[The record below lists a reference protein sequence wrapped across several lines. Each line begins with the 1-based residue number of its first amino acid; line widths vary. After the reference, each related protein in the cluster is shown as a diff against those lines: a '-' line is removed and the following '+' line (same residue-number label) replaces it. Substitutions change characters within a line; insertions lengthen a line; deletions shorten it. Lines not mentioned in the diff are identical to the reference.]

1 MFTNLA
7 VAVLAVAG
15 SITTRGSDTATTVR
29 VRVDSVRNE
38 VIILAGPI
46 HLPPTTPYDHH
57 LESAPIAFTWPV
69 SGWARGYRVDLIDR
83 EGHVLSREMLH
94 HAGVANLDRRQVAYP
109 IVERLFAAGRETT
122 PVMLPASMGVPL
134 ASDVHM
140 LLYYAL
146 MNPTDRDVDGVT
158 LRVTIAWIRERAQG
172 PKNVLPLTLDAFD
185 AQGGRSTFDVPP
197 GTTVTTAELTL
208 PVGGRVRVLG
218 GHLHDYAVEIRLE
231 DVVSGRVLARLSAE
245 RNADGTIRGVSRARF
260 LLHPG
265 GLHLEANRRYRV
277 VGVYDNPTCATVAGG
292 MAFLAGP
299 FVPDD
304 LRRVPAVDRADP
316 VFQKDLALFG
326 SVEESEGQHNHAL
339 MQGAE
344 DAGHMHRAAPN
355 TSAPTCS
362 R

>member
-1 MFTNLA
+1 M
-7 VAVLAVAG
+7 
-15 SITTRGSDTATTVR
+15 
-29 VRVDSVRNE
+29 RNE
-38 VIILAGPI
+38 VIIMAGPI

-57 LESAPIAFTWPV
+57 LESAPIAFAWPV

-83 EGHVLSREMLH
+83 DGRVLSREMLH
-94 HAGVANLDRRQVAYP
+94 HAGIANLDRRQVAYP

-134 ASDVHM
+134 ARDVHM

-146 MNPTDRDVDGVT
+146 MNPTDRDVDGAT
-158 LRVTIAWIRERAQG
+158 LRVTITWIPERAQG

-185 AQGGRSTFDVPP
+185 ANGGRSTFDVPP
-197 GTTVTTAELTL
+197 GTMVTTAEFTL
-208 PVGGRVRVLG
+208 PIGGRVRLLG

-245 RNADGTIRGVSRARF
+245 RNSDGTIRGVSRARF

-265 GLHLEANRRYRV
+265 GLRLEANRRYRV
-277 VGVYDNPTCATVAGG
+277 VGVYDNPTCSTVGGG

-304 LRRVPAVDRADP
+304 VRRVPAVDRADP
-316 VFQKDLALFG
+316 VFQKDLALFAG
-326 SVEESEGQHNHAL
+326 GEESEGQHSHDSTRGADNAAHLHHDAL
-339 MQGAE
+339 
-344 DAGHMHRAAPN
+344 N
-355 TSAPTCS
+355 TSAPRCS